1 MKTVAIIQA
10 RMGSTR
16 LPGKVMKTLC
26 GRTVLAHVVSRVRAC
41 PLVDEVVVA
50 TTLSADD
57 DAIAREAARC
67 GVGVFR
73 GSEEDVLSRYYHA
86 AAERRAD
93 VVVRITSDCPLF
105 DPKLLEE
112 MLCRFLSRRRN
123 VPAPDYLSNSLER
136 SYPRGLDAEIMTF
149 DALAKAW
156 REGTEPYQR
165 EHVTPYIYQHPEL
178 FILEN
183 YGNLEDLSFHR
194 WTLDTDD
201 DLRLIAKIYA
211 ALGREDGFFSTAR
224 VLDLLRDNP
233 AWLEINAHVRQKE
246 LGQ

>member
-26 GRTVLAHVVSRVRAC
+26 GRTVLAHVIRRVRAC

-50 TTLSADD
+50 TTRSPAD
-57 DAIAREAARC
+57 DAIAREATGC
-67 GVGVFR
+67 GAGVFR
-73 GSEEDVLSRYYHA
+73 GSEDDVLSRYYLA
-86 AAERRAD
+86 ALERQAAT
-93 VVVRITSDCPLF
+93 VVRITSDCPLF

-112 MLCRFLSRRRN
+112 MLRRFLSRRQN
-123 VPAPDYLSNSLER
+123 VPAPDYLSNSLVR
-136 SYPRGLDAEIMTF
+136 TYPRGLDAEILTF
-149 DALAKAW
+149 QALEKAW

-178 FILEN
+178 FVLEN
-183 YGNLEDLSFHR
+183 YGNAEDLSFHR

-201 DLRLIAKIYA
+201 DFRLIAKIYA
-211 ALGREDGFFSTAR
+211 ALGREDRLFSTDQ
-224 VLDLLRDNP
+224 VLDLLRGHP